1 MNATELILLFL
12 GLEVYAGLI
21 TFNFYQAAGR
31 QKWEAFIP
39 IYRTVVLLKIIERPW
54 WWTILYYLPVVGN
67 VMALV
72 MIFELLHVTNYRQ
85 LKHTVFTVLTLGLYM
100 AYLNFSQKLE
110 YVGRDLQDI
119 RRHVSEL
126 AASLIFAVVAATAI
140 RAYTFEAFTI
150 PTPSMEKSLMVG
162 DFLFVSKFHYGS
174 RPPLTPLALPLVH
187 NKIPLTGIDSYVDW
201 IQLPY
206 TRFFK
211 FQDVKR
217 GEAVVFNYPAEDIR
231 PINMD
236 GKVRP
241 IDKREHYVKR
251 CVGIPGDTLSI
262 RDRKVYIDSE
272 PFTLPERAN
281 PQWSYYVRTNGRNFN
296 PKVLKERFDINY
308 LTRHE
313 QQETGEQGA
322 VIALTQTEYMIT
334 IPQSSLADFKQL
346 PNVEE
351 VIPINGK
358 ADMNDYSENLPETLK
373 RLYLNFPMLRANSD
387 VFPNPKDEEVPVF
400 EWSRDNFGP
409 LWLPSEGSTITLNHE
424 NYLKYK
430 RAITSYESNTLE
442 EVNGQYL
449 LNGEPAETYT
459 FKQGYYWMMGDN
471 RHSSDDS
478 RYWGFV
484 PEDHIVGKP
493 VFIWMSWDKHAD
505 GINKIR
511 FDRVFTVVHG
521 EGTGRSY
528 FWPFVVVVALI
539 YIGNRV
545 YKKRRKKN
553 AA

>member
-1 MNATELILLFL
+1 MNGMELILLFL
-12 GLEVYAGLI
+12 ALEIYSGLI
-21 TFNFYQAAGR
+21 TFNFYKAAGR
-31 QKWEAFIP
+31 QPWEAFVP
-39 IYRTVVLLKIIERPW
+39 IYRVVVLLKIIERPW

-67 VMALV
+67 VMAVV
-72 MIFELLHVTNYRQ
+72 MIFELLHVMKYRP
-85 LKHTVFTVLTLGLYM
+85 LKYTILSIITLGLYLG
-100 AYLNFSQKLE
+100 YLNFTQKLE
-110 YVGRDLQDI
+110 YVGRDIQDI

-174 RPPLTPLALPLVH
+174 RPPVTPLALPLVH
-187 NKIPLTGIDSYVDW
+187 NKIPFTGWDSYLDW

-206 TRFFK
+206 WRFFK

-251 CVGIPGDTLSI
+251 CVGIPGDTLRI
-262 RDRKVYIDSE
+262 VDRKVFIGNSPLE
-272 PFTLPERAN
+272 MPERAN

-296 PKVLKERFDINY
+296 PDVLKDRFDINY
-308 LTRHE
+308 LTRHD

-322 VIALTQTEYMIT
+322 VIPLTQTEFMIT
-334 IPQSSLADFKQL
+334 IPQNSLEDFKQL

-351 VIPINGK
+351 VIPIEGK
-358 ADMNDYSENLPETLK
+358 ARMEDYSSDLPETMK
-373 RLYLNFPMLRANSD
+373 RLYQNYAMLRANSD
-387 VFPNPKDEEVPVF
+387 IFPNPKDEEKPVF
-400 EWSRDNFGP
+400 QWSRDNFGP
-409 LWLPSEGSTITLNHE
+409 LWLPEEGTTIELNHE
-424 NYLKYK
+424 NYLKYG
-430 RAITSYESNTLE
+430 RAITAYEDNTLE
-442 EVNGQYL
+442 EVSGQYI
-449 LNGEPAETYT
+449 LNGEPATAYT

-493 VFIWMSWDKHAD
+493 VFIWMSWDKHAEGLD
-505 GINKIR
+505 KVR

-521 EGTGRSY
+521 EGPGRSY
-528 FWPFVVVVALI
+528 FWPFVIVVVLLYA
-539 YIGNRV
+539 GNKF
-545 YKKRRKKN
+545 YKRRKNK